1 MRIYAALIICPMFA
15 KGVIP
20 RTVVLLLASIFA
32 IIIIPQLIA
41 SQAVEKIGVWLRLII
56 LLKELGV
63 GIIIGFVFSLPL
75 WLVENVG
82 NLIDAQRGEELGA
95 VINQSTKSPS
105 SSLSKL
111 LLNGFYVYLLEA
123 NGLLLLLKTLWQSY
137 GLFPLLSLQVNLQ
150 AIPEI
155 VISAF
160 AKYFFWLVVLALPVV
175 FLMFIVEISLGIF
188 SSFVQKLNVTN
199 MAMPIKSIVAIF
211 FLVFYVGIIYH
222 VTVSKVLVSF
232 VEKISILWFTW
243 NGGFFKCL

>member
-1 MRIYAALIICPMFA
+1 MSEWLWIWIFSAIRIYAALIICPMFS
-15 KGVIP
+15 KSVMP
-20 RTVVLLLASIFA
+20 RKIVLLLASIFA
-32 IIIIPQLIA
+32 VIVIPPLMA
-41 SQAVEKIGVWLRLII
+41 SQAIGKMNILLRIVI
-56 LLKELGV
+56 LLKEVGI
-63 GIIIGFVFSLPL
+63 GIIIGFVFSLPI
-75 WLVENVG
+75 WLVENAG

-105 SSLSKL
+105 SSISKL

-137 GLFPLLSLQVNLQ
+137 SVFPLLSLHINLV

-155 VISAF
+155 IISSF
-160 AKYFFWLVVLALPVV
+160 AKYFFWLVILALPVV

-199 MAMPIKSIVAIF
+199 MAMSIKSIVAIF

-222 VTVSKVLVSF
+222 VTVSKVLTSF
-232 VEKISILWFTW
+232 MEKFSVL
-243 NGGFFKCL
+243 